1 MSDRRPRP
9 RVIGRGGLVTP
20 ALSVRR
26 SNYLFDPHLGYRPPS
41 DWERELSDTLHRFVE
56 RQTAQ
61 LERDCFEALNL
72 QDPNHVGALRVI
84 YHHGYTDPPIPPAVA
99 SKWCINDTN
108 GDGDCGNRWG
118 CPSCR
123 WQVDR

>member
-9 RVIGRGGLVTP
+9 RVAIVGRGLVTP
-20 ALSVRR
+20 ALSARR
-26 SNYLFDPHLGYRPPS
+26 SNYLSDPHP
-41 DWERELSDTLHRFVE
+41 DWGSELSDTLHRFIE

-72 QDPNHVGALRVI
+72 QDPDHVGALRVI
-84 YHHGYTDPPIPPAVA
+84 YHHGYVDPPIPPAVA

-123 WQVDR
+123 VHP

>member
-1 MSDRRPRP
+1 MSRRPRP
-9 RVIGRGGLVTP
+9 RVAILGGGPVTP
-20 ALSVRR
+20 
-26 SNYLFDPHLGYRPPS
+26 HLTDHLRLPPPGWA
-41 DWERELSDTLHRFVE
+41 DEFHEHVARLVE

-61 LERDCFEALNL
+61 LERDCFTALNL
-72 QDPNHVGALRVI
+72 QDPGHIAALRVI

-99 SKWCINDTN
+99 SKWCARDTN

-123 WQVDR
+123 VQVDR